1 MNYDKLVDLI
11 LEEVYKNINS
21 VNASEGSPK
30 KIAVVMG
37 EDNIGEITKS
47 LGNDYKISVYDS
59 EDIDADIL
67 IIPELHLK
75 SMANLATLVTN
86 EPAEEFIIRML
97 MMGKEV
103 YALENGLEYRRY
115 KNTAPRALY
124 SKYLDF
130 EKQIKINGIQI
141 IGYVGEIKKA
151 DKNLFNDKQN
161 KEKSEKELSEELSD
175 GLEVNIRNKRVVS
188 EAEIKRSFIPGIH
201 LLVIDKKSIITPLA
215 ADFIRIHNLRVKRV

>member
-11 LEEVYKNINS
+11 LEEVYKNIN
-21 VNASEGSPK
+21 NANSSEGSLK
-30 KIAVVMG
+30 KAAVVMG
-37 EDNIGEITKS
+37 EDNIGEITKI
-47 LGNDYKISVYDS
+47 LGNDYKISVYDA
-59 EDIDADIL
+59 EDIEADIL
-67 IIPELHLK
+67 IIPQLPLK
-75 SMANLATLVTN
+75 AMANLATLVTN

-103 YALENGLEYRRY
+103 YVLENGLEYRRY

-130 EKQIKINGIQI
+130 EKQIKINGVQI

-151 DKNLFNDKQN
+151 DKNLLNYEQTI
-161 KEKSEKELSEELSD
+161 EKSEKGLSEEHSD
-175 GLEVNIRNKRVVS
+175 GLEINIRNKRVVS

-201 LLVIDKKSIITPLA
+201 LVVIDKKSIITPLA
-215 ADFIRIHNLRVKRV
+215 ADFIRTHNLRVKRV